1 MNSLDISKRCIA
13 DGTTERGG
21 RGISVAR
28 FLRPETALG
37 VTVSL
42 IVSVLT
48 VPPLIAVLLVGSG
61 VKLAPF
67 RQPDIVFN
75 TLAFGVGTT
84 ALAVGAG
91 YGLALAV
98 APGVPGRA
106 LLERLVV
113 MPLYLTPLLTAMG
126 WDWLASPH
134 SGLINLVLHAA
145 WGNAVGINA
154 VTPLGA
160 IAVSALA
167 TAPLPFLLIS
177 DALRGIDA
185 SLTEAARVH
194 GATPRMVSGRIVLPL
209 LAPAGLAS
217 SVLVFVQAIGLF
229 SVPAVLGM
237 PAGFNV
243 ATTEIYQLLETYP
256 PRIADATAWGLMLL
270 AIAAALTFG
279 QSALLSRRSFVT
291 ITGKA
296 FRPAPRSS
304 KARRLRAGIGW
315 IYVTLATI
323 LPLLALL
330 WAASVAFLTSN
341 FKLMH
346 FSTEHFAYIL
356 FHYPKTWLAV
366 GNSIIL
372 GLFAAT
378 LVTLLGFAVSW
389 ITQRTRQRGRGFL
402 DQLSMLPLSMPAMV
416 FALGLLWVYVRVPLP
431 IYGTLGILLIAFVTQ
446 CLPYGVRATGA
457 ALRQQH
463 PELEEAARVSGASW
477 MATMR
482 RVTLPL
488 AGPALCATWLLLF
501 IMAMQE
507 VSSSILLY
515 SSRSIV
521 LPVAIFDL
529 WQNGNPSDV
538 AALGFIQLVVSFLI
552 GALALSARQSR
563 SLA

>member
-1 MNSLDISKRCIA
+1 MNSLDISKSCIT
-13 DGTTERGG
+13 DRTTGRTW
-21 RGISVAR
+21 RGIPLAR
-28 FLRPETALG
+28 LLRPETAVG
-37 VTVSL
+37 AV
-42 IVSVLT
+42 VSVVVCALT
-48 VPPLIAVLLVGSG
+48 VPPLAAVLLAGSG
-61 VKLAPF
+61 VRFAPF
-67 RQPDIVFN
+67 HQPGIVFN
-75 TLAFGVGTT
+75 TLLFGGGTT
-84 ALAVGAG
+84 VLAVLAG
-91 YGLALAV
+91 YGLALAL

-134 SGLINLVLHAA
+134 GGLINLVLRAV
-145 WGNAVGINA
+145 WGNGLSINA
-154 VTPLGA
+154 VTPAGA

-185 SLTEAARVH
+185 ALTEAARVH
-194 GATPRMVSGRIVLPL
+194 GATAGMVFRRIVLPL

-237 PAGFNV
+237 PAGFDV
-243 ATTEIYQLLETYP
+243 ATTQIYQLLETYP
-256 PRIADATAWGLMLL
+256 PRIGDATSWGLMLL

-279 QSALLSRRSFVT
+279 HSALLSRRSFVT

-304 KARRLRAGIGW
+304 KARRLRASIGW
-315 IYVTLATI
+315 LYVTLATV
-323 LPLLALL
+323 LPLAALL
-330 WAASVAFLTSN
+330 WAASVAFLTSKL
-341 FKLMH
+341 KLMH
-346 FSTEHFAYIL
+346 FSAQHFEYIL
-356 FHYPKTWLAV
+356 FHYPKTWPAV
-366 GNSIIL
+366 TNSIIL
-372 GLFAAT
+372 GVLTAT

-389 ITQRTRQRGRGFL
+389 TIERTRQRGRALL
-402 DQLSMLPLSMPAMV
+402 DQLSMMPLSMPAMV
-416 FALGLLWVYVRVPLP
+416 FALGLLWVYVRIPLP

-477 MATMR
+477 WHAMR
-482 RVTLPL
+482 QVTLPL
-488 AGPALCATWLLLF
+488 TRPALIATWLLLF

-515 SSRSIV
+515 SSRSVV

-538 AALGFIQLVVSFLI
+538 AALGIIQLAVSFLV
-552 GALALSARQSR
+552 GAIALSARQSR
-563 SLA
+563 ALA

>member
-1 MNSLDISKRCIA
+1 
-13 DGTTERGG
+13 
-21 RGISVAR
+21 
-28 FLRPETALG
+28 
-37 VTVSL
+37 
-42 IVSVLT
+42 
-48 VPPLIAVLLVGSG
+48 
-61 VKLAPF
+61 
-67 RQPDIVFN
+67 
-75 TLAFGVGTT
+75 
-84 ALAVGAG
+84 ALAVSAG

-134 SGLINLVLHAA
+134 SGLINLILHAA
-145 WGNAVGINA
+145 WGNGVSINA

-194 GATPRMVSGRIVLPL
+194 GATPRMVACRIVLPL
-209 LAPAGLAS
+209 LAPAGFAS

-256 PRIADATAWGLMLL
+256 PRIGEATAWGLLLL

-304 KARRLRAGIGW
+304 RAPRLRAGIGW
-315 IYVTLATI
+315 LYVTLAAI
-323 LPLLALL
+323 LPLAALL
-330 WAASVAFLTSN
+330 WAASVAFLTSRLR
-341 FKLMH
+341 LMH
-346 FSTEHFAYIL
+346 FSGQHFAYIL

-372 GLFAAT
+372 GLLSAT

-389 ITQRTRQRGRGFL
+389 ITQRTRLRGRGLL

-488 AGPALCATWLLLF
+488 AGPALYATWLLLF
-501 IMAMQE
+501 VMAMQE
-507 VSSSILLY
+507 VSSAILLY

-538 AALGFIQLVVSFLI
+538 AALGFIQLAVSFLI
-552 GALALSARQSR
+552 GALALSARQS
-563 SLA
+563 SALA